1 MRGTTCALLALVAGL
16 VGCGGADDTATVPV
30 VVSAPVST
38 EPWVARSIQQ
48 GAQLAVDDIN
58 AKGGVVV
65 GTETK
70 KLRLEVRDNAGSP
83 ANALADARQAVAD
96 HAAVLLTDGTGA
108 TAVAAVTDPANLPV
122 FVLFEGGAG
131 IIDPARWPTLF
142 RLAPANA
149 TLIRRLADYIANAK
163 PKVAM
168 LTDDSE
174 YGQQGRA
181 SLREAFRIDEVQVVS
196 DATIQRRAADV
207 APQVLAARRAGAD
220 RLVLW
225 TTAANIAAV
234 VQATHQAGWDIP
246 ILTGQTGEDPL
257 LRQRLAAHADWLAR
271 VRFVSSRITAEMGPK
286 PFNAFRSHFEAE
298 LGAQKAGVTQ
308 DGRPVIQP
316 PDWAMYPYD
325 ALLLV
330 KAALD
335 QTHALG
341 PTLMQALNSVSVV
354 GANGDGRGYNAE
366 YHEGVSPQD
375 MYFARFEG
383 FTFVPVSDDPLSGS
397 LPKVP
402 QLG

>member
-1 MRGTTCALLALVAGL
+1 VLAFLACL
-16 VGCGGADDTATVPV
+16 AGCGGGASDDSVPV

-38 EPWVARSIQQ
+38 EPWIARSIQQ

-58 AKGGVVV
+58 AKGGVAI
-65 GTETK
+65 GTEK
-70 KLRLEVRDNAGSP
+70 KQLHLEVRDNAGSP

-108 TAVAAVTDPANLPV
+108 AAVASVTDPARLPV
-122 FVLFEGGAG
+122 FVLFEGGKG

-149 TLIRRLADYIANAK
+149 TLVRRLADYIANAK
-163 PKVAM
+163 PKVA
-168 LTDDSE
+168 LITDDSE

-181 SLREAFRIDEVQVVS
+181 DLREAFRIDQVQVVS

-234 VQATHQAGWDIP
+234 VQAAHQAGWDVP

-257 LRQRLAAHADWLAR
+257 LRQRLASHPDWLSS
-271 VRFVSSRITAEMGPK
+271 VRFVSSRITAEIGPK
-286 PFNAFRSHFEAE
+286 PFEAFRAHFEDVI
-298 LGAQKAGVTQ
+298 GPQKAGVTQ

-325 ALLLV
+325 AMLLV

-335 QTHALG
+335 DVKALG
-341 PTLMQALNSVSVV
+341 QPLVQALNTVSVV
-354 GANGDGRGYNAE
+354 GANGDGRGYSPE
-366 YHEGVSPQD
+366 YHESVSPQD
-375 MYFARFEG
+375 MYFARFDG
-383 FTFVPVSDDPLSGS
+383 FTFVPVTDDPLSGS
-397 LPKVP
+397 LPSVP

>member
-1 MRGTTCALLALVAGL
+1 VTRSTGALLAVLVVLA
-16 VGCGGADDTATVPV
+16 GCGGAGSEGTVPV

-38 EPWVARSIQQ
+38 EPWIARSIQQ

-58 AKGGVVV
+58 ARGGVLI
-65 GTETK
+65 GTEK
-70 KLRLEVRDNAGSP
+70 QRLRLEVRDNAGSP

-108 TAVAAVTDPANLPV
+108 TAVASVTDPAHLPV

-149 TLIRRLADYIANAK
+149 TLVRRLADYIANDK

-181 SLREAFRIDEVQVVS
+181 SLHEAFKIDQVQVVS
-196 DATIQRRAADV
+196 DATIQRRATDV
-207 APQVLAARRAGAD
+207 APRVLAARRAGAD

-225 TTAANIAAV
+225 TTAANIATV
-234 VQATHQAGWDIP
+234 VQATHDAGWDVP
-246 ILTGQTGEDPL
+246 VLTGQTGEDPL
-257 LRQRLAAHADWLAR
+257 LRQRLAAHPDWLAS
-271 VRFVSSRITAEMGPK
+271 VRFVSSRITAEVGPK
-286 PFNAFRSHFEAE
+286 PFETFRAHFEAK

-325 ALLLV
+325 AMLLV

-335 QTHALG
+335 ESHALG
-341 PTLMQALNSVSVV
+341 EPLLRTLNTVSVV
-354 GANGDGRGYNAE
+354 GANGDGRGYSPE

-383 FTFVPVSDDPLSGS
+383 FTFAPVTDDPLSES

>member
-1 MRGTTCALLALVAGL
+1 VACLA
-16 VGCGGADDTATVPV
+16 GCGGSGAGEAETVPI

-38 EPWVARSIQQ
+38 EPWIARSIQQ

-58 AKGGVVV
+58 AKGGVVI
-65 GTETK
+65 GTATK
-70 KLRLEVRDNAGSP
+70 RLRLDVRDNAGSP

-96 HAAVLLTDGTGA
+96 HAAVLLSDGTGA
-108 TAVAAVTDPANLPV
+108 TAVASVTDPAHLPV

-168 LTDDSE
+168 LTDDSD

-181 SLREAFRIDEVQVVS
+181 SLREAFKIDAVRVVC

-207 APQVLAARRAGAD
+207 TPQVLAARKAGAD

-234 VQATHQAGWDIP
+234 VQATHQAGWDVP

-257 LRQRLAAHADWLAR
+257 LRQRLASHPEWLDS
-271 VRFVSSRITAEMGPK
+271 VRFASSRITAEMGPK
-286 PFNAFRSHFEAE
+286 PFNAFRAHFEAE
-298 LGAQKAGVTQ
+298 LGAQKTGVTQ

-325 ALLLV
+325 AMLLLR
-330 KAALD
+330 AALEA
-335 QTHALG
+335 THALG
-341 PTLMQALNSVSVV
+341 RPLLQELNSVSVV
-354 GANGDGRGYNAE
+354 GANGDGRGYSPA

-383 FTFVPVSDDPLSGS
+383 FTFVPVTDDPLSES

>member
-1 MRGTTCALLALVAGL
+1 
-16 VGCGGADDTATVPV
+16 VPI

-38 EPWVARSIQQ
+38 EPWIARSIEQ
-48 GAQLAVDDIN
+48 GARLAVDDMN
-58 AKGGVVV
+58 AKGGVLI
-65 GTETK
+65 GTEK
-70 KLRLEVRDNAGSP
+70 KRLRLVVRDNAGSP
-83 ANALADARQAVAD
+83 ANALADARRAVAD

-108 TAVAAVTDPANLPV
+108 TAVASVTDPAHLPV

-181 SLREAFRIDEVQVVS
+181 SLREAFKIDEVRVVS

-234 VQATHQAGWDIP
+234 VQATHEAGWDVP

-257 LRQRLAAHADWLAR
+257 LRQRLAAHPDWLAS

-286 PFNAFRSHFEAE
+286 PFEAFRAHFEDK
-298 LGAQKAGVTQ
+298 LGPQKAGVTQ
-308 DGRPVIQP
+308 GGRPVIQP

-325 ALLLV
+325 AMLLV

-335 QTHALG
+335 ETHALG
-341 PTLMQALNSVSVV
+341 DPLLQTLNTVSVV
-354 GANGDGRGYNAE
+354 GANGDGRGYSPQ

-375 MYFARFEG
+375 MYFARFAG
-383 FTFVPVSDDPLSGS
+383 LTFVPVSDDPLSGS
-397 LPKVP
+397 LPSVP